1 MNKDLIL
8 REKLALERT
17 DMANDTTLLAF
28 IRTSLYFLVAGL
40 TINSLIPVKHGIIIK
55 WSLWFFAAFVLI
67 TGVVKYIRNKRKLR
81 ESEKHIG
88 DYKLEYEAEEY

>member
-17 DMANDTTLLAF
+17 VLANQTSFLAF
-28 IRTSLYFLVAGL
+28 LRTSMYFLVAGISINNL
-40 TINSLIPVKHGIIIK
+40 TTTKFGNLIEMVFVAISVTLLLGGIFNYFKHKKSI
-55 WSLWFFAAFVLI
+55 A
-67 TGVVKYIRNKRKLR
+67 

-88 DYKLEYEAEEY
+88 NYKMEYLEA